1 MQQTYTVWSIRPPEP
16 QFARAILDVYGS
28 LFAALGAPP
37 VPAIVAA
44 VSGISPE
51 IVTSQML
58 SLAFTGQLPNV
69 CPPDTL
75 PNERVTNVI
84 KEVLECCT
92 MQQCKPSLRLVRGF
106 APELDPRVNK
116 AILAYCMKDA
126 KLWNHKTKL
135 VHKHVEYW
143 RNHPTIRIAQTPE
156 SVATALSIPVED
168 VRTAFETIGYNPA
181 GAESSRI
188 LATGEDVSGYPDE
201 GIAEHTLQN
210 GT

>member
-1 MQQTYTVWSIRPPEP
+1 MWY
-16 QFARAILDVYGS
+16 AIILLIGVS
-28 LFAALGAPP
+28 LFILAIAVLSPDDAERNILCKCVGPGTYRVHGA
-37 VPAIVAA
+37 
-44 VSGISPE
+44 SGVDE
-51 IVTSQML
+51 
-58 SLAFTGQLPNV
+58 
-69 CPPDTL
+69 
-75 PNERVTNVI
+75 VI

-188 LATGEDVSGYPDE
+188 LATGEDVSGYSDE